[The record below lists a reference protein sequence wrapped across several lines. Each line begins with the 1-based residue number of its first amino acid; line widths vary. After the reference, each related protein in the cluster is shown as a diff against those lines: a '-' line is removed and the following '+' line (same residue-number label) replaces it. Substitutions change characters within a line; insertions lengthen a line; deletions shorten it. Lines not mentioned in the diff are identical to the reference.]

1 MKGENRATPVSKG
14 VLGWWI
20 MEYLIE
26 AFGNSTKLIFSFEG
40 EIYGIVGRSLV
51 FSLTATFLAALIG
64 VPIGFLVGTKRFRG
78 KSGLLTIMNTFMAL
92 PTVVIGLLAY
102 GLLSRRAPLG
112 FLNLLFSPS
121 AVIIGEFI
129 LSLPIIANLTV
140 SAVQAVDPRAIL
152 TAKTLG
158 AGRIQVA
165 WTILIEAR
173 FSLLAA
179 IIAGFGRA
187 VSEVGSAMML
197 GGNIRFYTRT
207 MTTAIAL
214 ETSKGEFGFGLALGF
229 FLLLVVFSINILF
242 HFLQVKGRP
251 S

>member
-1 MKGENRATPVSKG
+1 
-14 VLGWWI
+14 
-20 MEYLIE
+20 MEYLVE
-26 AFGNSTKLIFSFEG
+26 AFGDSIKLIFSLDR

-51 FSLTATFLAALIG
+51 FSMTATFLASLVG
-64 VPIGFLVGTKRFRG
+64 VPIGFLIGTSRFRG
-78 KSGLLTIMNTFMAL
+78 KSGLLTVMNTLMAL
-92 PTVVIGLLAY
+92 PTVVVGLLAY
-102 GLLSRRAPLG
+102 GFFSRRAPLG
-112 FLNLLFSPS
+112 FLDLLFSPS

-152 TAKTLG
+152 TAKSLG
-158 AGRIQVA
+158 AGRA
-165 WTILIEAR
+165 MTALTILLEAR

-187 VSEVGSAMML
+187 ISEVGSAMML

-229 FLLLVVFSINILF
+229 FLLLMVFSINILL
-242 HFLQVKGRP
+242 HTLQVRGRK

>member
-1 MKGENRATPVSKG
+1 
-14 VLGWWI
+14 
-20 MEYLIE
+20 MEYLLE
-26 AFGNSTKLIFSFEG
+26 AFGDCMQLIFSLDR
-40 EIYGIVGRSLV
+40 EIYGIVGRSLA
-51 FSLTATFLAALIG
+51 FSVSATLLATLFG

-78 KSGLLTIMNTFMAL
+78 KSGLLTAMNTLMAL

-102 GLLSRRAPLG
+102 GFFSRRAPLG
-112 FLNLLFSPS
+112 FLDLLFSPT

-129 LSLPIIANLTV
+129 LSLPIVANLTV

-152 TAKTLG
+152 TAKSLG
-158 AGRIQVA
+158 AGRAMVT
-165 WTILIEAR
+165 WTILMEAR
-173 FSLLAA
+173 FSLLAG

-187 VSEVGSAMML
+187 ISEVGSAMML

-229 FLLLVVFSINILF
+229 FLLLMVFSMNILF
-242 HFLQVKGRP
+242 HFLQMKGRR

>member
-1 MKGENRATPVSKG
+1 
-14 VLGWWI
+14 
-20 MEYLIE
+20 MEYLVE
-26 AFGNSTKLIFSFEG
+26 AFGDSIQLIFSLDR
-40 EIYGIVGRSLV
+40 EIYGIVGRSLI
-51 FSLTATFLAALIG
+51 FSLTATFLASLVG
-64 VPIGFLVGTKRFRG
+64 VPIGFLVGTSRFRG
-78 KSGLLTIMNTFMAL
+78 KSGLLTVMNTLMAL

-102 GLLSRRAPLG
+102 GFFSRRAPLG
-112 FLNLLFSPS
+112 FLDLLFSPS

-152 TAKTLG
+152 TAKSLG
-158 AGRIQVA
+158 AGRA
-165 WTILIEAR
+165 MTALTILLEAR

-187 VSEVGSAMML
+187 ISEVGSAMML

-229 FLLLVVFSINILF
+229 FLLLMVFSINILL
-242 HFLQVKGRP
+242 HTLQVRGRK

>member
-1 MKGENRATPVSKG
+1 
-14 VLGWWI
+14 
-20 MEYLIE
+20 MEYLFD
-26 AFGNSTKLIFSFEG
+26 AFGDSIKLIFSFEG

-51 FSLTATFLAALIG
+51 FSLTATFLAALFG
-64 VPIGFLVGTKRFRG
+64 VPIGFLIGTKRFRG
-78 KSGLLTIMNTFMAL
+78 KSGLLTVMNTLMAM

-102 GLLSRRAPLG
+102 GFFSRRAPLG
-112 FLNLLFSPS
+112 FLDLLFSPS

-140 SAVQAVDPRAIL
+140 SALQAVDPRAIL

-158 AGRIQVA
+158 AGRALIA
-165 WTILIEAR
+165 WTILMEAR

-242 HFLQVKGRP
+242 HFLQVKGRQ
-251 S
+251 

>member
-1 MKGENRATPVSKG
+1 
-14 VLGWWI
+14 
-20 MEYLIE
+20 MEYIVE
-26 AFGNSTKLIFSFEG
+26 ALTKSMDLVFSFDR
-40 EIYGIVGRSLV
+40 EIYGIVWRSL
-51 FSLTATFLAALIG
+51 FFALIATFMATLCG
-64 VPIGFLVGTKRFRG
+64 VPIGFAIGTKRFRG
-78 KSGLLTIMNTFMAL
+78 KSAVLTIMNTLMAL
-92 PTVVIGLLAY
+92 PTVIVGLLAY
-102 GLLSRRAPLG
+102 GLFSRRAPLG
-112 FLNLLFSPS
+112 FLDLLFSPG

-140 SAVQAVDPRAIL
+140 AAIQAVDPRAAP

-158 AGRIQVA
+158 AGRVLVT
-165 WTILIEAR
+165 WTVLMEAR

-229 FLLLVVFSINILF
+229 FLLLVVFGVNILF
-242 HFLQVKGRP
+242 QFLQAGGRR

>member
-1 MKGENRATPVSKG
+1 VGRT
-14 VLGWWI
+14 
-20 MEYLIE
+20 MEYLFE
-26 AFGNSTKLIFSFEG
+26 AFGDCMGLIFCFDR
-40 EIYGIVGRSLV
+40 EIYGIVGRSVV
-51 FSLTATFLAALIG
+51 FALTATLLATLFA
-64 VPIGFLVGTKRFRG
+64 VPIGFLVATRRFRG
-78 KSGLLTIMNTFMAL
+78 KSGLLTVMNTLMAL

-102 GLLSRRAPLG
+102 GLFSRRAPLG
-112 FLNLLFSPS
+112 FLDLLFSPA

-140 SAVQAVDPRAIL
+140 SAVQAVDSRAIL
-152 TAKTLG
+152 TAKSLG
-158 AGRIQVA
+158 AGRAMVT
-165 WTILIEAR
+165 WTVLVEAR

-229 FLLLVVFSINILF
+229 FLLLVVFSMNILF
-242 HFLQVKGRP
+242 HFLQGKGRR

>member
-1 MKGENRATPVSKG
+1 
-14 VLGWWI
+14 
-20 MEYLIE
+20 MEYLVE
-26 AFGNSTKLIFSFEG
+26 AFGDSIKLIFSLDR

-51 FSLTATFLAALIG
+51 FSMTATFLASLVG
-64 VPIGFLVGTKRFRG
+64 VPIGFLIGTSRFRG
-78 KSGLLTIMNTFMAL
+78 KSGLLTVMNTLMAL
-92 PTVVIGLLAY
+92 PTVVVGLLAY
-102 GLLSRRAPLG
+102 GFFSRRAPLG
-112 FLNLLFSPS
+112 FLDLLFSPS

-152 TAKTLG
+152 TAKSLG
-158 AGRIQVA
+158 AGRA
-165 WTILIEAR
+165 MTALTILLEAR

-187 VSEVGSAMML
+187 ISEVGAAMML

-229 FLLLVVFSINILF
+229 FLLLMVFTINIIL
-242 HFLQVKGRP
+242 HTLQVRGRK

>member
-1 MKGENRATPVSKG
+1 
-14 VLGWWI
+14 
-20 MEYLIE
+20 MEYLFD
-26 AFGNSTKLIFSFEG
+26 AFGDSIKLIFSFEG

-51 FSLTATFLAALIG
+51 FSLTATFLAALFG
-64 VPIGFLVGTKRFRG
+64 VPIGFLIGTKRFRG
-78 KSGLLTIMNTFMAL
+78 KSGLLTVMNTLMAM

-102 GLLSRRAPLG
+102 GFFSRRAPLG
-112 FLNLLFSPS
+112 FLDLLFSPS

-140 SAVQAVDPRAIL
+140 SALQAVDPRAVL

-158 AGRIQVA
+158 AGRALIA
-165 WTILIEAR
+165 WTILMEAR

-242 HFLQVKGRP
+242 HFLQVKGRQ
-251 S
+251 

>member
-1 MKGENRATPVSKG
+1 
-14 VLGWWI
+14 
-20 MEYLIE
+20 MEYLVD
-26 AFGNSTKLIFSFEG
+26 AFGDSIQLIFSLDR
-40 EIYGIVGRSLV
+40 EIYGIVGRSV
-51 FSLTATFLAALIG
+51 FFALTATFLAALLG

-78 KSGLLTIMNTFMAL
+78 KSGVLTVMNTLMAL

-102 GLLSRRAPLG
+102 GFLSRRAPLG
-112 FLNLLFSPS
+112 FLDLLFTPG
-121 AVIIGEFI
+121 AVIVGEFI

-158 AGRIQVA
+158 AGRAMTA
-165 WTILIEAR
+165 WTILMEVR

>member
-1 MKGENRATPVSKG
+1 
-14 VLGWWI
+14 
-20 MEYLIE
+20 MEYLVE
-26 AFGNSTKLIFSFEG
+26 AFGDSIQLIFSLDR

-51 FSLTATFLAALIG
+51 FSLTATFLASLFG
-64 VPIGFLVGTKRFRG
+64 VPIGFLVGTRRFRG
-78 KSGLLTIMNTFMAL
+78 KSGLLTIMNTLMAL

-102 GLLSRRAPLG
+102 GFFSRQAPLG
-112 FLNLLFSPS
+112 FLDLLFSPS

-140 SAVQAVDPRAIL
+140 SAVQGVDPRAIL
-152 TAKTLG
+152 TAKSLG
-158 AGRIQVA
+158 AGRA
-165 WTILIEAR
+165 MTALTILLEAR

-187 VSEVGSAMML
+187 ISEVGSAMML

-229 FLLLVVFSINILF
+229 FLLLVVFSINILLYT
-242 HFLQVKGRP
+242 LQVRGRQ

>member
-1 MKGENRATPVSKG
+1 
-14 VLGWWI
+14 
-20 MEYLIE
+20 MEYLFE
-26 AFGNSTKLIFSFEG
+26 AFGDSIQLIFSLDR
-40 EIYGIVGRSLV
+40 EIYGIVGRSL
-51 FSLTATFLAALIG
+51 FFALTATLMAALCG

-78 KSGLLTIMNTFMAL
+78 KSGLLTLMNTLMAL

-102 GLLSRRAPLG
+102 GFLSRRAPLG
-112 FLNLLFSPS
+112 FLDLLFTPG

-158 AGRIQVA
+158 AGKVLMA
-165 WTILIEAR
+165 WTIMMEAR

-197 GGNIRFYTRT
+197 GGNIRSYTRT

-229 FLLLVVFSINILF
+229 FLLLVVFSINIFF
-242 HFLQVKGRP
+242 HFLQVKGRQ
-251 S
+251 

>member
-1 MKGENRATPVSKG
+1 
-14 VLGWWI
+14 
-20 MEYLIE
+20 MEYLVD
-26 AFGNSTKLIFSFEG
+26 AFGDSVQLIFSLDR
-40 EIYGIVGRSLV
+40 EIYGIVGRSV
-51 FSLTATFLAALIG
+51 FFALTATFLAALFG

-78 KSGLLTIMNTFMAL
+78 RSGLLTVMNTLMAL

-102 GLLSRRAPLG
+102 GFLSRRAPLG
-112 FLNLLFSPS
+112 FLDLLFSPT

-158 AGRIQVA
+158 AGRAMTA
-165 WTILIEAR
+165 WTILMEAR

-207 MTTAIAL
+207 MTTSIAL

-242 HFLQVKGRP
+242 HFLQVKDRQ
-251 S
+251 

>member
-1 MKGENRATPVSKG
+1 
-14 VLGWWI
+14 
-20 MEYLIE
+20 MEYLFDALGDSI
-26 AFGNSTKLIFSFEG
+26 KLIFSFEG

-51 FSLTATFLAALIG
+51 FSLTATFLAALFG
-64 VPIGFLVGTKRFRG
+64 VPIGFLIGTKRFRG
-78 KSGLLTIMNTFMAL
+78 KSGLLTVMNTLMAM

-102 GLLSRRAPLG
+102 GFFSRRAPLG
-112 FLNLLFSPS
+112 FLDLLFSPS

-158 AGRIQVA
+158 AGRALIA
-165 WTILIEAR
+165 WTVLMEAR

-242 HFLQVKGRP
+242 HFLQVKGRQ
-251 S
+251 